1 MNATE
6 TATAIIA
13 ESNELRTTFY
23 VGLASFTVLVWDHL
37 VTLPDEIEYI
47 WKRQKGPLIW
57 LFFINRYLTP
67 LGFIVNLI
75 AYLSDLFTPEVNV
88 RSMTVIGINTT
99 ALMMLLR
106 VYAMYEKR
114 KSIVLFVGLIF
125 CVEFGTNAWLLTHGV
140 AVRHTAGIH
149 ACTMIFDSDRVK
161 GAIASASAWLPLIYD
176 TIVLALTLWRAHPGK
191 HRVTVGRIMRIMVKE
206 GLLYYSVIFTITFI
220 LTLMIVSA
228 PDGLKNIT
236 AQTEYLMTVAM
247 MSRITLHLKK
257 QMHDGWDSYGLFG
270 TTTTDVASPY
280 LTGNNRYGTRGTR
293 GTDGVDITIQEYS
306 IVHDDQGDIV
316 PLPQSPPRAKV
327 PHGRD
332 EWHELGPVRINMH
345 SDEDDRSNTPRK
357 P

>member
-37 VTLPDEIEYI
+37 VTLPDESSGSSSSVNTRREEPIPDAVGFHSQLD
-47 WKRQKGPLIW
+47 RCQH
-57 LFFINRYLTP
+57 FVRYE
-67 LGFIVNLI
+67 G
-75 AYLSDLFTPEVNV
+75 
-88 RSMTVIGINTT
+88 SMTVIGINTT